1 MKTKLIPC
9 LALAFLALASCENK
23 QTEARSTEA
32 PPAPSFETY
41 FTDEAIAGARP
52 ISEARTSAKPGDEI
66 VVNGLVMG
74 REKVFVDGRASFL
87 LGDRTKLTPCNAVPG
102 DECATPW
109 DACCDSKETKRGNI
123 ASIQILGEDGRVL
136 SGGLKGVH
144 GLKALSDVT
153 VSGTVDRS
161 STAENLVVNAKSI
174 HISKP

>member
-9 LALAFLALASCENK
+9 LALAFLALASCEK
-23 QTEARSTEA
+23 KETEAKVTEA
-32 PPAPSFETY
+32 TPAPSLETY
-41 FTDEAIAGARP
+41 FTDEAIAGGLP
-52 ISEARTSAKPGDEI
+52 ISEAGTTAKPGDEI
-66 VVNGLVMG
+66 VIHGLVMG

-136 SGGLKGVH
+136 SGEIRGIH
-144 GLKALSDVT
+144 GLKELSDVT
-153 VSGTVDRS
+153 VTGTVADQ
-161 STAENLVVNAKSI
+161 STADSLIINATRI
-174 HISKP
+174 HVGKQ